1 MEKTL
6 VINAHPKVDSVTSLS
21 LQVYSHFIEN
31 YKKYNPL
38 VNIEQINLYQD
49 YVPAVDNM
57 FMNAWDKMEKG
68 CEITEDEQKI
78 VNRMSEILEQFK
90 SASRYVIVMP
100 MHNWNIPSKLKDYMD
115 NIIIPRETFKYTKS
129 GYVTGLLTD
138 NRSVLVIQASDG
150 VYTNNDWYTEAEY
163 SHKYLKSMF
172 NILGIDSYEIIRA
185 QGNAFLKQN
194 DILSKAY
201 REVEKVAESW
211 IVC

>member
-1 MEKTL
+1 MKKTL
-6 VINAHPKVDSVTSLS
+6 VINAHPKFDSVTSVS
-21 LQVYSHFIEN
+21 LKVYSHFIEN

-57 FMNAWDKMEKG
+57 FLNAWDKMEK
-68 CEITEDEQKI
+68 EYQITEDEQKI

-150 VYTNNDWYTEAEY
+150 VYTNNDWYTEVEY

-172 NILGIDSYEIIRA
+172 NILGVDSYQIIRA
-185 QGNAFLKQN
+185 QGNAFLKQD

-201 REVEKVAESW
+201 REVEKVAENW